1 MSTVTLLS
9 HTPDPERL
17 VAAAAKLCYAGGS
30 IDSLLSGLDRE
41 SSARFVGKLL
51 SMGHESPIEHIS
63 FTFGIEGVS
72 RTLLAQITRHRIA
85 SYSVQSQRYVAEG
98 NFEYVIPPAIAE
110 HTAAAALFEGAMAA
124 AQKAYDDI
132 ADILTEKHTER
143 LVRDG
148 QDEKKA
154 RAAARRVANE
164 DARFVLPGA
173 CDTKMMVTMNA
184 RALIN
189 FFHHRLCTR
198 AQWEIRAVALEMLG
212 LVMPLAPSIFG
223 SVGPPCVG
231 GPCPEGAMCCGQVAE
246 QREFYRALRED
257 KPC

>member
-30 IDSLLSGLDRE
+30 IGSLLSGLTPE
-41 SSARFVGKLL
+41 NSAAFVYKLL

-72 RTLLAQITRHRIA
+72 RTLMAQITRHRMA
-85 SYSVQSQRYVAEG
+85 SFSVQSQRYVSEG
-98 NFEYVIPPAIAE
+98 NFGYVTPPAVAHSPE
-110 HTAAAALFEGAMAA
+110 AAALFEGAMAA
-124 AQKAYDDI
+124 AQEAYDHI
-132 ADILTEKHTER
+132 AKILTEEHTR
-143 LVRDG
+143 QLVAQG
-148 QDEKKA
+148 QGEKKA
-154 RAAARRVANE
+154 RAAAAKLANE

-173 CDTKMMVTMNA
+173 CETKMMVTMNA

-189 FFHHRLCTR
+189 FFHHRLCLR
-198 AQWEIRAVALEMLG
+198 AQWEIRAVALEMLM

-223 SVGPPCVG
+223 HVGPPCVE
-231 GPCPEGAMCCGQVAE
+231 GPCPEGAMCCGQLEA